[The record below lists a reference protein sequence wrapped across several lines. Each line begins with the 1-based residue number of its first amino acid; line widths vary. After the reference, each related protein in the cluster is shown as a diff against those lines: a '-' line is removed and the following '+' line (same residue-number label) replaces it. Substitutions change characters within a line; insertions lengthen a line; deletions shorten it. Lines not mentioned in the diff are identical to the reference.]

1 MVGEK
6 QQEEEMG
13 DDGLWCSII
22 CILLV
27 IVVTCAMMGEE

>member
-6 QQEEEMG
+6 QQEEEME
-13 DDGLWCSII
+13 DGLWCSII